1 MATAIRPLD
10 VPESIY
16 TAVDAPFE
24 AALLP
29 DPDRDVSEWADE
41 YRVLS
46 RVSAG
51 EPGRWR
57 TSRTPFLREI
67 MNCLSPSS
75 PFSRVVFV
83 KPAQIGGS
91 EVLLNFLGYII
102 HYAPGPTMMV
112 QPTVELAKRF
122 SRQRIATLI
131 ETTRVLARL
140 VSDPR
145 ERDSGNTIL
154 AKEFPGGV
162 LVATGA
168 NSAVGLRSMPA
179 RYLLMDEVDAYPT
192 SASSGGSDPAR
203 FNDPWDCKPYFD
215 PALLDD
221 PQARDATAE
230 ALISTRTG
238 GAALNH
244 IDERLRVSP
253 DFLKAAIQQFSTHML
268 DFIASRWGVYCLTPD
283 PCLTLMWSHYEGLPD
298 DARNVRRRGGTGPML
313 LRAPVSGRLA

>member
-1 MATAIRPLD
+1 
-10 VPESIY
+10 
-16 TAVDAPFE
+16 
-24 AALLP
+24 
-29 DPDRDVSEWADE
+29 
-41 YRVLS
+41 
-46 RVSAG
+46 VSAG

-67 MNCLSPSS
+67 MDCLSPSS

-131 ETTRVLARL
+131 ETSPTLAKR

-179 RYLLMDEVDAYPT
+179 RYLLMDEVDAYPACA
-192 SASSGGSDPAR
+192 SAGGVGTEEGDPVDLAIR
-203 FNDPWDCKPYFD
+203 
-215 PALLDD
+215 
-221 PQARDATAE
+221 
-230 ALISTRTG
+230 RTG
-238 GAALNH
+238 TFANRQ
-244 IDERLRVSP
+244 IVMVSTP
-253 DFLKAAIQQFSTHML
+253 TIAD
-268 DFIASRWGVYCLTPD
+268 ASRIEAAYQESDQRKYFV
-283 PCLTLMWSHYEGLPD
+283 PCPHCGKFKSC
-298 DARNVRRRGGTGPML
+298 AGP
-313 LRAPVSGRLA
+313 R